1 MAARKVF
8 HVLVGF
14 RVANKGFIFLYLI
27 STGLYIFFT
36 GTANE
41 TNGPLFPYPRYAMIL
56 SGPLPLAVGVVI
68 WRTRR
73 YVAMGVVAY
82 GLMTC
87 VLDLMSL

>member
-14 RVANKGFIFLYLI
+14 WVANKGFIFLYLI

-41 TNGPLFPYPRYAMIL
+41 TNGPLFPYPR
-56 SGPLPLAVGVVI
+56 
-68 WRTRR
+68 
-73 YVAMGVVAY
+73 
-82 GLMTC
+82 
-87 VLDLMSL
+87 